1 MRNLIA
7 VQYELGNYGQLL
19 CGVGSFYQ
27 QSLYRYSVKS
37 IEDCDMV
44 EILKLLSYLNC
55 VLPPLYVIFMR
66 VLMYLNVITFIMM
79 DIDSFYEFLWHFYSF
94 YHIFFNLLVI
104 LRLIIFM
111 FAFRSCIDI
120 LQIIYSVPAILYM
133 YTCI

>member
-1 MRNLIA
+1 
-7 VQYELGNYGQLL
+7 
-19 CGVGSFYQ
+19 
-27 QSLYRYSVKS
+27 
-37 IEDCDMV
+37 
-44 EILKLLSYLNC
+44 
-55 VLPPLYVIFMR
+55 
-66 VLMYLNVITFIMM
+66 MYLNVITFIMM